1 MLHMFCSSRPGQA
14 RPGSCG
20 VEVPGY
26 EVRIVDDT
34 DQPVLAGEIG
44 NLWVKGESA
53 FAGYWNK
60 PELTARTKRG
70 EWVVTGDKFF
80 RDAERLLSLLRAR
93 R

>member
-1 MLHMFCSSRPGQA
+1 MFCSSRPGQA

-26 EVRIVDDT
+26 EARIVDDT
-34 DQPVLAGEIG
+34 GQPVLPGEIG
-44 NLWVKGESA
+44 NLWVKGEST

-70 EWVVTGDKFF
+70 EWPMT
-80 RDAERLLSLLRAR
+80 
-93 R
+93 